1 MRLGDDEA
9 SRESARAARAVAE
22 SVGARAIVDRA
33 STIAERAAVET
44 RVLTVLFTDIVGST
58 QQLSEL
64 GDRAWRHLLE
74 RHDGVVR
81 AEVARYSGHVV
92 NTTGDGFVV
101 SFDSPTQAVRCAIAV
116 RDAMAPIGVGVRVGL
131 HTGECQLVDGDLRGM
146 AVHVAARVCGAGG
159 AGEILVTSTV
169 RDMALGLPVPFED
182 AGVHELRGVP
192 GSWSL
197 LRVASTS

>member
-1 MRLGDDEA
+1 MRLGDDDA
-9 SRESARAARAVAE
+9 SRASARAAHGIAE
-22 SVGARAIVDRA
+22 SIGATALVERA
-33 STIAERAAVET
+33 SELAARAAVET

-81 AEVARYSGHVV
+81 GEVARFGGHVV
-92 NTTGDGFVV
+92 NTTGDGFLV
-101 SFDSPTQAVRCAIAV
+101 SFDSPTQALRCAMAL
-116 RDAMAPIGVGVRVGL
+116 RDAMSPIGVGVRVGL
-131 HTGECQLVDGDLRGM
+131 HTGECQLVEGDLRGM
-146 AVHVAARVCGAGG
+146 AVHVAARVCAAGG

-169 RDMALGLPVPFED
+169 RDMALGVPVPFDD

-197 LRVASTS
+197 LRVGAPS